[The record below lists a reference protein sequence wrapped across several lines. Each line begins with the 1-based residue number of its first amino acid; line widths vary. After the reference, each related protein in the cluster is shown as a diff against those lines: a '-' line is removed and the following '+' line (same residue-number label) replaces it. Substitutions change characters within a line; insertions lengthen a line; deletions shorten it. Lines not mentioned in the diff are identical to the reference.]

1 MQIDHILTPQ
11 RTFADVQGGSK
22 KRMLELI
29 GKMIAQHSH
38 LDPDSIYQNLI
49 AREKLGSTGFGNGIA
64 IPHCRLGDCHKP
76 IGALFQLQSKIDFD
90 ALDGEPVDLIFV
102 LLVPSEATE
111 QHLQILKMLA
121 EKLDQASLR
130 EALREAEDA
139 EALYRIMT
147 SADSDN

>member
-11 RTFADVQGGSK
+11 RTFAGVQGGSK
-22 KRMLELI
+22 KKMLELI

-64 IPHCRLGDCHKP
+64 IPHCRLEDCHKP
-76 IGALFQLQSKIDFD
+76 VGALFQLQSKIDFD

-130 EALREAEDA
+130 DSLRAASDA
-139 EALYRIMT
+139 EELYSIIT
-147 SADSDN
+147 TTETGN